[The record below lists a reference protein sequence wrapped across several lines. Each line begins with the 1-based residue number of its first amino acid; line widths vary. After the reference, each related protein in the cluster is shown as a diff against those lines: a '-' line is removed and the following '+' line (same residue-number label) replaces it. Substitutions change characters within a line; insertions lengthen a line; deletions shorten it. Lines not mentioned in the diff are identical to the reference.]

1 MQTYDGGTGFS
12 SSPPAAPPPPNA
24 PNHPALGP
32 VQSSTGSAG
41 GAQPIAPVGLVG
53 DLGLPASDGDSGGS
67 RGGIF
72 DDADEEDDAATLA
85 MGQGQGLVQQKMAAG
100 RLPSTSSARRRQQQ
114 QLARSQLARSQLA
127 LDRQN
132 HLCPPSLLKSEAGK
146 PSTIAPKPVSVAAA
160 VLPLPAFSGDVGLAL
175 STRATPSPNA
185 GSARIVGPL
194 LAASAQIEPAS
205 TAAAH
210 ASQLRNSSP
219 PASRLPTLATTTAP
233 TEIQRP
239 PSATHTVA
247 MGGGPAKRPLPQAR
261 PEARPEARTVAGTMP
276 TKETFP
282 VSSLIRPPAST
293 VQKQQHG
300 HGRVAIGPVK
310 GSGGITI
317 VGPGGVTTAK
327 PQQLS
332 PRAPAA
338 ALRSH
343 PLATNVGGQ
352 GSSSS
357 ASAIAR
363 PAASMPSEMKN
374 EVGKVRTNIDAKTV
388 PPKQNIKTQLPVMR
402 MATITQKLTHAKGA
416 PVAPNSKLAGTAV
429 PAPAVGWTVT
439 HPAYLRQG
447 VPTSVGSTKVV
458 AMATKH
464 YGAATTQSAH
474 KETAQIS
481 SGVMRV
487 QKSVAGGGGGSSSYG
502 RNSSEERI

>member
-1 MQTYDGGTGFS
+1 M
-12 SSPPAAPPPPNA
+12 
-24 PNHPALGP
+24 
-32 VQSSTGSAG
+32 
-41 GAQPIAPVGLVG
+41 
-53 DLGLPASDGDSGGS
+53 
-67 RGGIF
+67 
-72 DDADEEDDAATLA
+72 
-85 MGQGQGLVQQKMAAG
+85 
-100 RLPSTSSARRRQQQ
+100 
-114 QLARSQLARSQLA
+114 
-127 LDRQN
+127 
-132 HLCPPSLLKSEAGK
+132 
-146 PSTIAPKPVSVAAA
+146 
-160 VLPLPAFSGDVGLAL
+160 
-175 STRATPSPNA
+175 
-185 GSARIVGPL
+185 
-194 LAASAQIEPAS
+194 
-205 TAAAH
+205 
-210 ASQLRNSSP
+210 
-219 PASRLPTLATTTAP
+219 
-233 TEIQRP
+233 
-239 PSATHTVA
+239 
-247 MGGGPAKRPLPQAR
+247 
-261 PEARPEARTVAGTMP
+261 
-276 TKETFP
+276 
-282 VSSLIRPPAST
+282 
-293 VQKQQHG
+293 
-300 HGRVAIGPVK
+300 
-310 GSGGITI
+310 
-317 VGPGGVTTAK
+317 GPGGVTTAK